1 MAYWRFEGKWKVV
14 LRFDIVTIFPEYFN
28 SVFDFGIIRRAR
40 AAELI
45 EVATHDLRLWTSD
58 RHRTVD
64 DRPFGGGDGMV
75 LKPAPVFDA
84 VESLT
89 GARRRETLNA
99 ETRVVLMS
107 AQGRRFRQSLAREFA
122 SQAQHIVII
131 CGRYEGVDE
140 RVANWLVTDEISIGD
155 YVLSGGEAAAAVF
168 VDAVVRLVPG
178 ALGNEN
184 SAVNDSFTSDRFDA
198 PHYTRPPDFEGLQ
211 VPEVLLGGN
220 HAEIERWRKRH
231 ALLKMKRNRPDLL
244 DTLKVTDEESS
255 LLLEESN
262 DSDATDG

>member
-1 MAYWRFEGKWKVV
+1 M
-14 LRFDIVTIFPEYFN
+14 LRFDIVTIFPEYFS

-40 AAELI
+40 AAQLI
-45 EVATHDLRLWTSD
+45 EVATHDLRRWASD
-58 RHRTVD
+58 RHKTVD

-84 VESLT
+84 VQSLT
-89 GARRRETLNA
+89 GARRRETLKST
-99 ETRVVLMS
+99 TRVVLMS
-107 AQGRRFRQSLAREFA
+107 AHGRKFRQSLAREYA
-122 SQAQHIVII
+122 AEAEHIVVI

-140 RVANWLVTDEISIGD
+140 RVSSWLITDEISIGD

-168 VDAVVRLVPG
+168 VDAIVRLVPG

-184 SAVNDSFTSDRFDA
+184 SAVNDSFTVDRFDA

-231 ALLKMKRNRPDLL
+231 ALLKMQRNRPDLL
-244 DTLKVTDEESS
+244 EDLDLTVEEKAW
-255 LLLEESN
+255 LLEQSDNHNATN
-262 DSDATDG
+262 D

>member
-1 MAYWRFEGKWKVV
+1 M

-28 SVFDFGIIRRAR
+28 SIFDFGIIRRAC
-40 AAELI
+40 AAGLI
-45 EVATHDLRLWTSD
+45 EVAAHDLRQWTSD

-89 GARRRETLNA
+89 GARRREVLGANN
-99 ETRVVLMS
+99 RVVLMS
-107 AQGRRFRQSLAREFA
+107 AHGRRFRQSLAREFA
-122 SQAQHIVII
+122 AEAEHVVVI

-140 RVANWLVTDEISIGD
+140 RVASALVTDEISIGD
-155 YVLSGGEAAAAVF
+155 YILSGGEAAAAVF
-168 VDAVVRLVPG
+168 IDAIVRLVPG

-184 SAVNDSFTSDRFDA
+184 SAVNDSFTDDRFDA

-211 VPEVLLGGN
+211 VPEILLGGN

-231 ALLKMKRNRPDLL
+231 ALLKMQRNRPDLFDEVKL
-244 DTLKVTDEESS
+244 TDEERSS
-255 LLLEESN
+255 LLEPS
-262 DSDATDG
+262 SDDGATNE